1 MIIQTMGFPLAVQ
14 TVEPNPQEITYEFSG
29 WFYVTIIAFVLIF
42 ATSIFA
48 TVIKL
53 MAKRHNKH

>member
-1 MIIQTMGFPLAVQ
+1 MGFPLAVQ
-14 TVEPNPQEITYEFSG
+14 AVEPNPQEITYEFSG
-29 WFYVTIIAFVLIF
+29 WFYVTIIAFVFIF